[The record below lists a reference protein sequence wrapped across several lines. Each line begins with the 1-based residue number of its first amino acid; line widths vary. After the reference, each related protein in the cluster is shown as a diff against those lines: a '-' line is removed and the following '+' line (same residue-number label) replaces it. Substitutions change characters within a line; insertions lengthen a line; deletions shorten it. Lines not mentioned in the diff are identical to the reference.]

1 MKALNLDLTRKLTY
15 LIVTMNWDWDKL
27 QEKRQRQSRQS
38 PFGGDKHQPPSKGD
52 DNGDTNDRNN
62 HDWDTQNSHHGGQN
76 NSGGGGDNRKPPYNF
91 NKNPNNP
98 FKGFS
103 SKLGGKG
110 VWLIGGGLVV
120 LWLLSGI
127 FIVNPDEEG
136 IVLRFGKY
144 VRTVGPG
151 PHYHL
156 PNPIETVYK
165 PKVTQV
171 LRGEVGF
178 RSVGQ
183 GSTFQQGQLRTV
195 PEEASMLTGDENI
208 VSVQF
213 SVQYKISN
221 PVEYLFNVTNQA
233 AVVRNAAE
241 AAMRE
246 VIGKSMIDSALTD
259 GKIRIQSDATELL
272 QKILNRYEVGVQI
285 IAVQLQDVHPPREV
299 VDAFK
304 DVASAREDKSR
315 IINEAE
321 AYRNEVLPKARGQSA
336 ELVNQAEAY
345 KETRVQTAQG
355 RANRFLSVLAEY
367 EKAQDIT
374 RKRLYFEAM
383 EKILSNATD
392 KIIVPSSAAERV
404 LPLLPLPVSG
414 QRIQQSPKNTGN
426 TGVAQ

>member
-1 MKALNLDLTRKLTY
+1 MGCVSY
-15 LIVTMNWDWDKL
+15 FQIIMNWDWDKL

-38 PFGGDKHQPPSKGD
+38 PFGGDNNN
-52 DNGDTNDRNN
+52 DNGDN
-62 HDWDTQNSHHGGQN
+62 
-76 NSGGGGDNRKPPYNF
+76 GGDNNRKPPINF
-91 NKNPNNP
+91 GKMPENPLRGRVQLP
-98 FKGFS
+98 S
-103 SKLGGKG
+103 GKG
-110 VWLIGGGLVV
+110 AWFMGGALILV
-120 LWLLSGI
+120 WLLSGI
-127 FIVNPDEEG
+127 FIVEPDEEG
-136 IVLRFGKY
+136 VILRFGKY

-156 PNPIETVYK
+156 PVPIETVYK

-208 VSVQF
+208 VNVQF
-213 SVQYKISN
+213 SVQYKIKD

-246 VIGKSMIDSALTD
+246 VIGKSLIDSAITD

-272 QKILNRYEVGVQI
+272 QNILNRYEVGVQI
-285 IAVQLQDVHPPREV
+285 IAVQLQDVHPPQEV
-299 VDAFK
+299 IDAFK

-321 AYRNEVLPKARGQSA
+321 AYRNEILPKARGEGAQL
-336 ELVNQAEAY
+336 ENQAQAY
-345 KETRVQTAQG
+345 RETRIQNATG
-355 RANRFLSVLAEY
+355 RASRFLSVLEEY
-367 EKAQDIT
+367 NKAQDIT
-374 RKRLYFEAM
+374 KKRLYFEAM
-383 EKILSNATD
+383 EDILYHAND
-392 KIIVPSSAAERV
+392 KIIVPAGTADRTLPF
-404 LPLLPLPVSG
+404 LPLTPGLTGTSGSKAATGTTVPRNTSIKKVGPLSG
-414 QRIQQSPKNTGN
+414 G
-426 TGVAQ
+426 AE